1 MVRVSVWV
9 RADEAAAA
17 LKTTIANV
25 RVLAHRHGWRR
36 IRLGRHVAYHLDDIA
51 DTDARRADHEPSART

>member
-1 MVRVSVWV
+1 MSAWV

-36 IRLGRHVAYHLDDIA
+36 IRLGKEVAYHLDDVA
-51 DTDARRADHEPSART
+51 DTDARRAAEQPSRGT

>member
-1 MVRVSVWV
+1 MSAWV

-36 IRLGRHVAYHLDDIA
+36 IRLGREVAYHLDDIA
-51 DTDARRADHEPSART
+51 DTDARRADQQPSTRT

>member
-1 MVRVSVWV
+1 MTAWV
-9 RADEAAAA
+9 RADEAAVA

-25 RVLAHRHGWRR
+25 RVLAHRDGWRR

-51 DTDARRADHEPSART
+51 DTDARRAEREPSTRT